1 MHFFPLETGDEM
13 VTDMLI
19 MNCVDDI
26 TKMQE
31 PWPLH
36 IAAEYGNLFKI
47 EYGFWENNLIEKCLG
62 RENIVKKLIAKGID
76 VNLRNRNNDTALN
89 VAAEFGNIQRNLKI
103 PKQSGLKNGFNF

>member
-1 MHFFPLETGDEM
+1 M

-36 IAAEYGNLFKI
+36 IAAEYGYLFKI
-47 EYGFWENNLIEKCLG
+47 EYCFLENNLIKKCNLIWRRFRS
-62 RENIVKKLIAKGID
+62 REH
-76 VNLRNRNNDTALN
+76 R
-89 VAAEFGNIQRNLKI
+89 
-103 PKQSGLKNGFNF
+103 